1 MRPPLTQYY
10 NVAEQLCTFMITKC
24 NREEEKHVI
33 CEFLGSFNEWKNTC
47 RMKHLT
53 TIYTAINA
61 EHNKWNKIQKE
72 ASDQRQTS
80 SDLARPRQT
89 SPDLARPREVLRRF
103 FFHLRGTEEVPR
115 RSARFFPRS
124 WRLLMTDGSTLCI
137 RKALINSWI
146 SAANT
151 KFQVDVNGVLLVLH
165 FAIFLKFS
173 DIWSWAYSKIL
184 LEYA

>member
-1 MRPPLTQYY
+1 MNEKIHAEWNIWPQYIQRSMQNTINETKFKRKRATSARP
-10 NVAEQLCTFMITKC
+10 
-24 NREEEKHVI
+24 
-33 CEFLGSFNEWKNTC
+33 
-47 RMKHLT
+47 
-53 TIYTAINA
+53 
-61 EHNKWNKIQKE
+61 
-72 ASDQRQTS
+72 RQTS
-80 SDLARPRQT
+80 PDLARPRQT
-89 SPDLARPREVLRRF
+89 SPDLARPREALRRF

-151 KFQVDVNGVLLVLH
+151 KFQVDVNGVLLVQH